1 MWSAIAL
8 AFGLAMDATAVSA
21 ARGLSPRPRELLL
34 LPLWFG
40 GFQAGMAALG
50 WLAGRWAGAYIA
62 RWDHWVAFGLLT
74 AIGGKMLLDAW
85 RDHRRG
91 DDAERSGS
99 DAGPLGSMTR
109 GRSGS
114 DAGPLGSMTRG
125 RSGSDAGP
133 LGSMTRGRAPPPA
146 TIAVHLGLAL
156 ATSIDAAAAGL
167 TLPLVPVAPWLAL
180 VLIGGVTAACTATA
194 YLAGRFVGERLGAK
208 LSVLGGVVLIA
219 IGVDVLVRGL

>member
-21 ARGLSPRPRELLL
+21 ARGLAGKRPRELVV
-34 LPLWFG
+34 LPLLFG
-40 GFQAGMAALG
+40 GFQSGMSALG

-85 RDHRRG
+85 RDRPRDSRRD
-91 DDAERSGS
+91 DDAE
-99 DAGPLGSMTR
+99 
-109 GRSGS
+109 
-114 DAGPLGSMTRG
+114 
-125 RSGSDAGP
+125 
-133 LGSMTRGRAPPPA
+133 RAPPPA
-146 TIAVHLGLAL
+146 TIAVYLGLAL

-180 VLIGGVTAACTATA
+180 TLIGAITAACSAIG
-194 YLAGRFVGERLGAK
+194 YLAGRLLGDRLGAG
-208 LSVLGGVVLIA
+208 LAALGGVVLIA
-219 IGVDVLVRGL
+219 IGVEMLVQGL